1 MEIKTKTINLYGIT
15 KDGSSIALTMEE
27 LETALAYAKQKVT
40 YIESNNELKLDCHV
54 WSVNSDNTINKYRI
68 VSKVRKENSVPCV
81 DVIRYIKDR
90 KPYATSLKLDETLP
104 NNNRTKLFKTK
115 KLAEDYVL
123 EYG

>member
-104 NNNRTKLFKTK
+104 NNKRTKLFKTK